1 MFRPLRISII
11 AALWLTY
18 NCAQAQSRIIELR
31 NKIDDIKTI
40 DVCPSSSSVLS
51 FHILTDKTFIF
62 HPQTGAEISTRIS
75 LFNTTSNNSSYA
87 ISFRPRYS
95 FIKRAFQ
102 PILSVST
109 NRIYTSVGREF
120 MDYND
125 KNAVCFWPNT
135 TSALLAHKNHKSLYD
150 RRFAKFNVR
159 CDINDDTNFHLSLE
173 YYEARP
179 LKQVSDFSILYPK
192 RNYKLIAP
200 DCTRYIPTDST
211 RNYRNQANVQFE
223 VNKYDLW
230 DKNILVSLRVNQG
243 LGITKQSGIFTQLTA
258 EVSQIIGGYD
268 GDNALEEL
276 LFGPSDLFMW
286 TCQLGYMKSR
296 SEKVKFADWMHQKSA
311 NRLCG
316 ISDRNGF
323 QGFLT
328 YSPYEMSTDKWFA
341 SCDVRL
347 RRQMLLTQMELMQ
360 ILGYTE
366 ELYLRHACIE
376 GRDNY
381 SEIGYALVGDGI
393 IRYGV
398 FVSLRDFDYRGVYF
412 RLGVDL

>member
-1 MFRPLRISII
+1 M
-11 AALWLTY
+11 
-18 NCAQAQSRIIELR
+18 R
-31 NKIDDIKTI
+31 NKIDDVKTI
-40 DVCPSSSSVLS
+40 DLCPSTSSVLS
-51 FHILTDKTFIF
+51 FHILTDKTLIF
-62 HPQTGAEISTRIS
+62 HPQTGAEISTKIKF
-75 LFNTTSNNSSYA
+75 FNTTSNNSSYA

-120 MDYND
+120 MDYNN
-125 KNAVCFWPNT
+125 KNAVSFWPNT
-135 TSALLAHKNHKSLYD
+135 TSALLAHRNHKSLYD
-150 RRFAKFNVR
+150 RRFAYFDIFY
-159 CDINDDTNFHLSLE
+159 DINDIDFQLSLE

-200 DCTRYIPTDST
+200 DCARYIPTDST
-211 RNYRNQANVQFE
+211 RSYRNQANVQFE
-223 VNKYDLW
+223 VNKYGLF
-230 DKNILVSLRVNQG
+230 DKSIYAGLRINQG
-243 LGITKQSGIFTQLTA
+243 LGITKQSGVFTQLTA
-258 EVSQIIGGYD
+258 EVSQTIGGYD
-268 GDNALEEL
+268 GDNALVEL

-286 TCQLGYMKSR
+286 TCRLGYMKSR
-296 SEKVKFADWMHQKSA
+296 SEKVKFADWMHQESA

-316 ISDRNGF
+316 ISDENGF

-347 RRQMLLTQMELMQ
+347 RRSLLLTQMELMQ
-360 ILGYTE
+360 LLGYTE

-376 GRDNY
+376 GHDNY
-381 SEIGYALVGDGI
+381 SEIGYALVSRSI

-398 FVSLRDFDYRGVYF
+398 FIALRDFDYRGVYF